1 LEVAEM
7 SGTTMAVGAERRAG
21 EAVPT
26 RWAALG
32 FIGLAQLM
40 VALDA
45 TVVNVALPSAQHALR
60 FTDAD
65 RQWVTTAYTLVF
77 AGLVLLGGK
86 IADLVGRRRTFLL
99 GLIGFA
105 GASALAG
112 AANGIGM
119 LAGARALQGVFA
131 ALLAPTTLSLL
142 AVMFTDARERA
153 KAFAVFGA
161 IAGSGAAVGLV
172 LGGTLTEYLDW
183 RWCLYVNIA
192 VAVIAAAGGFALLP
206 NLPGHGRQRLDILG
220 ALLASGGLVA
230 LVYGCTEAVGRG
242 WGSPVV
248 LGLLGAAATLI
259 GAFGWWQ
266 TRAEAPL
273 LPLRILRNRD
283 RAGAYLAM
291 GLGLAGMLGL
301 LLFLT
306 YYLQVVLHYSPIRA
320 GLAFLPLS
328 AAVQLGAAGIGSRL
342 SPKVRPR
349 ALIVPGLL
357 AAAAAMLLLTQLTPE
372 SGYVSLVLPAEV
384 ILGVGMGCVFVPA
397 MTIATST
404 VEPRDAGIASGV
416 VNTAQQAGGSI
427 GTAFLNTIAV
437 SATAGYLAAG
447 PTHALVHGYTVAA
460 GWAAVIL
467 TVAAVLSAVLVT
479 RRNS

>member
-1 LEVAEM
+1 M

-172 LGGTLTEYLDW
+172 LGGTLAEYLDW
-183 RWCLYVNIA
+183 RWCLYVNVP
-192 VAVIAAAGGFALLP
+192 VAVIAAAGGYAFLP
-206 NLPGHGRQRLDILG
+206 DLPGRGRQRLDILG

-248 LGLLGAAATLI
+248 LGLLGGAVVLL
-259 GAFGWWQ
+259 GAFVWRQ
-266 TRAEAPL
+266 ARVSAPL
-273 LPLRILRNRD
+273 LPLRILRDRD
-283 RAGAYLAM
+283 RAGSYLAM
-291 GLGLAGMLGL
+291 GLGLAGLLGL

-306 YYLQVVLHYSPIRA
+306 YYLQVVLGYSPIRA

-328 AAVQLGAAGIGSRL
+328 AAVQLGAIGIGSRL
-342 SPKVRPR
+342 APRVRPR
-349 ALIVPGLL
+349 TLMVPGLL
-357 AAAAAMLLLTQLTPE
+357 AAAAGMLLLTQLNPE
-372 SGYVSLVLPAEV
+372 SGYAAIVLPAEIV
-384 ILGVGMGCVFVPA
+384 LGIGLGCVFVPA
-397 MTIATST
+397 IGTATSG
-404 VEPRDAGIASGV
+404 VEPRDAGIASAV

-427 GTAFLNTIAV
+427 GTALLNTIAI
-437 SATAGYLAAG
+437 SATAGYLASHRVDRAE
-447 PTHALVHGYTVAA
+447 ALVHGYSVAA

-467 TVAAVLSAVLVT
+467 TVAAVLAAVLVT
-479 RRNS
+479 RGNS